1 MIRRPPRST
10 LFPYTTLF
18 RSSVRCV
25 VSRSPAAMLRLIFD
39 ERLVAHAT
47 QPELRLL
54 VRLARADRFHGLA
67 APELVGV
74 IEAAGAVHPHPVP
87 AELHV
92 EGVAERV
99 FLWSRAR
106 PP

>member
-39 ERLVAHAT
+39 ERLVAHAP

-67 APELVGV
+67 ALALVGV
-74 IEAAGAVHPHPVP
+74 VEAAVAEHLHQVP
-87 AELHV
+87 AELRV
-92 EGVAERV
+92 KGLAELV
-99 FLWSRAR
+99 VLES
-106 PP
+106 